1 MTKKEKNIIKNQLK
15 EALSQE
21 DEISKIVIFGSFL
34 KANEPN
40 DIDVA
45 IFQNSTEIY
54 LKLAMKY
61 RRLTREIAK
70 IIESEQCGI
79 LVDFEDPADIAR
91 AIMHLW
97 KNPQIC
103 REMGQRA
110 REAFLTRHNWEAEV
124 RPVIDCIKKWKS
136 AAAI

>member
-70 IIESEQCGI
+70 IIPIDIFPLKDISSGI
-79 LVDFEDPADIAR
+79 
-91 AIMHLW
+91 
-97 KNPQIC
+97 
-103 REMGQRA
+103 
-110 REAFLTRHNWEAEV
+110 FLNEIITGEV
-124 RPVIDCIKKWKS
+124 IYER
-136 AAAI
+136 